1 LIILVSLGFDGEA
14 AALVVVKKNAP
25 LAELL
30 LEDLVFRAQVIDD
43 LLLLAIDPAC
53 QDEEQK
59 LPRLQDEVQGSP
71 EDSREIRSM
80 RSGQRPVNRRKAAG
94 AVIRKLCSTAE
105 LDVG

>member
-1 LIILVSLGFDGEA
+1 MSPSAGCWA
-14 AALVVVKKNAP
+14 ST
-25 LAELL
+25 L
-30 LEDLVFRAQVIDD
+30 LEDLVFRAQVVDD

-53 QDEEQK
+53 QDEEKQ

-105 LDVG
+105 LDFG